1 MQCGNLMECW
11 GQEGHTRWV
20 TDGETVNLQSWKQN
34 IQTHVEMYG
43 ASMMCLYYNY
53 MAWNNYTQK
62 TDKLEVGALEFQ
74 QPPTELVCLPEVVM
88 VGLRA

>member
-1 MQCGNLMECW
+1 
-11 GQEGHTRWV
+11 
-20 TDGETVNLQSWKQN
+20 
-34 IQTHVEMYG
+34 MYG

-74 QPPTELVCLPEVVM
+74 QPPMELVCLPEVVM
-88 VGLRA
+88 VALRPKHKKSWKKYYSSKLLHTIQYNCLIYTLYEDRQILFFRR